1 MEVVT
6 SLATH
11 LKTLLNGEEVEK
23 WSSVSIVKLGWWLS
37 REILHNFAS
46 IATSVFVLDDSLP
59 GVAEMRTGEHE
70 EEIAC
75 LTGRSR
81 SRMIESPLLASS
93 SFSGDH
99 LCIQCSVSVEP
110 VAQIAGI

>member
-1 MEVVT
+1 MVVRQR
-6 SLATH
+6 SQARML
-11 LKTLLNGEEVEK
+11 VESK
-23 WSSVSIVKLGWWLS
+23 NPTRIAA
-37 REILHNFAS
+37 NFAS
-46 IATSVFVLDDSLP
+46 IATSVFVLADSLP
-59 GVAEMRTGEHE
+59 GVAERRGEYE
-70 EEIAC
+70 EEVAC